1 MLCTPYCRFQLF
13 LAFFGFSRLGRML
26 RFSFIERML
35 LLEKRK
41 LMLLGSSES
50 VICAF
55 RYAKCSVVSFLSN
68 FVRKTKTKKK
78 KSNHSSNP
86 TCVVLASFS
95 VLNC

>member
-1 MLCTPYCRFQLF
+1 
-13 LAFFGFSRLGRML
+13 ML

-68 FVRKTKTKKK
+68 FVRKTKTKKRRVIIAQILLVW
-78 KSNHSSNP
+78 
-86 TCVVLASFS
+86 CLQVFS